1 MAIIIDTNEPDLLLE
16 KIYEAIDNKQ
26 AGKWVS
32 TTDGRLTYGTL
43 LWKNEAFFRP
53 QIWVDE
59 NQLRFGLLKR
69 KDQYEL
75 QDLHYFPHR
84 MIELL
89 LSQFDQDFRRVL
101 HHIRPRGTVT
111 LINSHSMKSIITLLL
126 LLSRDLLLVRARN
139 SIRDDHQHPLL
150 RRRSTCER
158 PIAERCEL
166 DIYYDRRGRGLPYR
180 RVVSRG
186 GLTGGQKNC
195 PKH

>member
-1 MAIIIDTNEPDLLLE
+1 MAIIIETNEPDLLLE

-69 KDQYEL
+69 KDRKHMSSKIYTTF
-75 QDLHYFPHR
+75 HTR

-89 LSQFDQDFRRVL
+89 LSQFDQDFRRVAATS
-101 HHIRPRGTVT
+101 G
-111 LINSHSMKSIITLLL
+111 
-126 LLSRDLLLVRARN
+126 RAEPDN
-139 SIRDDHQHPLL
+139 F
-150 RRRSTCER
+150 
-158 PIAERCEL
+158 
-166 DIYYDRRGRGLPYR
+166 
-180 RVVSRG
+180 
-186 GLTGGQKNC
+186 
-195 PKH
+195 